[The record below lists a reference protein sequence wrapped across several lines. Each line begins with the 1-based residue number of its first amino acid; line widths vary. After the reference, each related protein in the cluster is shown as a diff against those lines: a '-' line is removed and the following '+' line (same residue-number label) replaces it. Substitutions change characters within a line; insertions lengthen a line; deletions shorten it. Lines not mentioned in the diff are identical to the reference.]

1 MRRIAPFIAGIT
13 VGVFVGGGA
22 AIFAPNLIN
31 GLLPSSHQPYAGQ
44 QERRI
49 SSLSEQD
56 IASLEKGEGWGLA
69 KPAELNGYPGPAH
82 VLEFA
87 DQLNLDELQM
97 QGVEDAYGKMK
108 SKAIE
113 LGKALVRAEAALDE
127 AFDSGDITREVLDER
142 LRVAEQIRAMLR
154 SVHLDAHLQVTPILT
169 EDQKRQYAELRG
181 YSGDHSEHSRH

>member
-1 MRRIAPFIAGIT
+1 MARSAFFAVGTVMGFALGLGAMVVAPA
-13 VGVFVGGGA
+13 VKEH
-22 AIFAPNLIN
+22 
-31 GLLPSSHQPYAGQ
+31 LLSTNHQPYAGQ

-87 DQLNLDELQM
+87 EKLALDRSQK
-97 QGVEDAYGKMK
+97 QGIEAAYDDMK

-113 LGKALVRAEAALDE
+113 LGKALVTAEAALDE
-127 AFDSGDITREVLDER
+127 AFKTGDITRAVLDER
-142 LRVAEQIRAMLR
+142 LQVAEQIRAALR
-154 SVHLDAHLQVTPILT
+154 SVHLDAHLQITPILSA
-169 EDQKRQYAELRG
+169 EQKLQYAELRG
-181 YSGDHSEHSRH
+181 YNGSHDGHSGH